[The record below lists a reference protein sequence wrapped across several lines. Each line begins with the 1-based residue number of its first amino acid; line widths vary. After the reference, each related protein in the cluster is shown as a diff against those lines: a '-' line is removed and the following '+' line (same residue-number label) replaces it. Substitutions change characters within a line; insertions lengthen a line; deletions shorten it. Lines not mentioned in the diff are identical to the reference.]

1 MTVPLLQASPY
12 PLTATI
18 FSRHSAEEEEEEVG
32 PPLDSRGGG
41 GGGSHLDS
49 TLGYSNA
56 HATEQEE
63 GEEGEE
69 EEGREVE
76 QALSERSAVH
86 RVVSTG

>member
-1 MTVPLLQASPY
+1 MYMYVPLLQASPY

-41 GGGSHLDS
+41 GGGSHPDS

-56 HATEQEE
+56 HVTEEEE
-63 GEEGEE
+63 G